1 MGEVAVEPLIENLNT
16 EDQRIKDEIAL
27 ILIEIG
33 DQEQLSLLLRL
44 ISNSKILRKFQK
56 AA

>member
-33 DQEQLSLLLRL
+33 DPRAVEPL
-44 ISNSKILRKFQK
+44 IK
-56 AA
+56 AYQ